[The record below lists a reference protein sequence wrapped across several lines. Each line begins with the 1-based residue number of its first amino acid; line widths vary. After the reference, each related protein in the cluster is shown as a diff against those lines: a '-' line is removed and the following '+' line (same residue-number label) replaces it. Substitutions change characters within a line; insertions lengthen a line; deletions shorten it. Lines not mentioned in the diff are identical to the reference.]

1 MYIYKAAVIGAGTMG
16 AQIAQVIS
24 YSGLPVILKD
34 VNQEAVNRGI
44 ETVRKIY
51 QGRVE
56 KGKMTSGDMEQKMA
70 LVNGATGYQDFSD
83 VDIVIEAIFEDVK
96 VKQKLFLELE
106 GVCPAGTIFATN
118 TSSLSISAIASAV
131 KKQDK
136 VIGMHFFNPA
146 HVMKLIEVIPGLAT
160 SSETVDD
167 VVALSESLRKIPIKV
182 QECPGFLVNRLLMPY
197 LNEAAIALG
206 ESAQPIQAMKQ
217 ADEMILKMG
226 MPMGPYTLSDMI
238 GIDISEKVSDIL
250 YDAYGPRMAP
260 APLIGELVKAKRL
273 GQKNGAGFYSADPAK
288 EKELET
294 LIKGAQAKEKI
305 KNTSISTERLIYPM
319 INEAVLTL
327 QEGIATASDID
338 IAMLAGVGFPQDKG
352 GPLHYADQIGI
363 DVVLSK
369 LEELTKTSG
378 SRFWPAYRLK
388 KMVGAGYLGVK
399 TKKGFF
405 NYE

>member
-24 YSGLPVILKD
+24 YSGLPVVLKD
-34 VNQEAVNRGI
+34 VSQEAVNKGI
-44 ETVRKIY
+44 ATIRKIY
-51 QGRVE
+51 QSRVE
-56 KGKMTSGDMEQKMA
+56 KGKMTAGEMEQKMA
-70 LVNGATGYQDFSD
+70 LVIGATGYEEFSD
-83 VDIVIEAIFEDVK
+83 VDIIIEAIFEDVR
-96 VKQKLFLELE
+96 VKQKLFQELE
-106 GVCPAGTIFATN
+106 GICPAGTIFATN

-131 KKQDK
+131 KKKDK

-146 HVMKLIEVIPGLAT
+146 HVMKLVEVIPGLAT

-197 LNEAAIALG
+197 LNEAAIAIR
-206 ESAQPIQAMKQ
+206 ESANPTEMMK
-217 ADEMILKMG
+217 ASDEMILKMG

-238 GIDISEKVSDIL
+238 GTDISEKVSEIL

-260 APLIGELVKAKRL
+260 APIIGEMVKAKRL
-273 GQKNGAGFYSADPAK
+273 GQKNGVGFYSADPAK
-288 EKELET
+288 ERELET
-294 LIKGAQAKEKI
+294 MIRNAQAKEGTK
-305 KNTSISTERLIYPM
+305 TTPVSMERLIYPM

-338 IAMLAGVGFPQDKG
+338 IAMLAGVGFPQEKG

-363 DVVLSK
+363 DLVLAK
-369 LEELTKTSG
+369 LEELSKTLG

-388 KMVGAGYLGVK
+388 KMVGGGYLGVK
-399 TKKGFF
+399 SGKGFF
-405 NYE
+405 NY